1 MSKPRPP
8 QDRTPAPP
16 PSDPEPHPGPDPGPV
31 PGPHPGPVPGPPPGP
46 DPGPDPGPRP
56 DRPRR
61 LRLRL
66 YLLQSG
72 TGAPVPS
79 RAVALMGRTRE
90 GHRRALAVLVTDGRG
105 YASVAVPTAR
115 LADMT
120 DLQVGPLGRDD
131 LAVPVDLAATAG
143 AAIIPVNLEEVDT
156 LPYAPGTPS
165 IQTPDQLD
173 WELSPGSFS
182 TESDLAIGAG

>member
-1 MSKPRPP
+1 TFGGSNHMSKPRPP
-8 QDRTPAPP
+8 QDRTPASP
-16 PSDPEPHPGPDPGPV
+16 PSDPEPHPGPEPGPRPGPV
-31 PGPHPGPVPGPPPGP
+31 PAPDPGPHPGPVPVPHPGPVPVPHPGP

-79 RAVALMGRTRE
+79 PAVALRGRTRQ

-105 YASVAVPTAR
+105 YASFAVPTAR
-115 LADMT
+115 LAGMT
-120 DLQVGPLGRDD
+120 DLRVGPLGRDD

-143 AAIIPVNLEEVDT
+143 AAIIPVNPEEVDT
-156 LPYAPGTPS
+156 LPYAPG
-165 IQTPDQLD
+165 
-173 WELSPGSFS
+173 
-182 TESDLAIGAG
+182 